1 MKLTNIAGEVIA
13 DDMQEDDQIIRTTIN
28 VKQSSKMPQEA
39 RDDLLEFAKK
49 LFDD

>member
-13 DDMQEDDQIIRTTIN
+13 DDMQADNQIIRTTVS

-39 RDDLLEFAKK
+39 RDDLLEYAKR